1 MKFVGQLLG
10 HHLKRYPLMQLDD
23 VYKLLHQAALGSG
36 HAIDDADAARRRLQE
51 EAAALGPGPEE
62 PIADVISP
70 DGKLARVH
78 LRPYLDAGHDLGAL
92 AEAFLQTA
100 RIYPG
105 SRDKLAKFCGC
116 LGDLAVAGAIPY
128 PREQVVKHFE
138 AIARSGYPVVRHSQA
153 YRDAYRPAYRV
164 VALDCLPAV
173 EPTSPS

>member
-23 VYKLLHQAALGSG
+23 VYKLLHQAAMGSG
-36 HAIDDADAARRRLQE
+36 HAIDDPEAARRGLEE
-51 EAAALGPGPEE
+51 EAAALGLGPEE

-78 LRPYLDAGHDLGAL
+78 LRPYLAAGHDLGAL
-92 AEAFLQTA
+92 ADAFVQTA

-105 SRDKLAKFCGC
+105 SREKLAKFCGC
-116 LGDLAVAGAIPY
+116 LGDLAAAGGIPH
-128 PREQVVKHFE
+128 PRESVVAHFD
-138 AIARSGYPVVRHSQA
+138 AIGRSGYPVVRHSQA
-153 YRDAYRPAYRV
+153 YRDAYRPAYRL

>member
-1 MKFVGQLLG
+1 
-10 HHLKRYPLMQLDD
+10 

-36 HAIDDADAARRRLQE
+36 HAIDDAEGARRRLQQ

-100 RIYPG
+100 KIYPG
-105 SRDKLAKFCGC
+105 SPDKLEKFCGC
-116 LGDLAVAGAIPY
+116 LGDLAATGAIPY
-128 PREQVVKHFE
+128 PREQVLKHFE
-138 AIARSGYPVVRHSQA
+138 AIGLAGYPVVRHSQA

>member
-36 HAIDDADAARRRLQE
+36 HAVDDPQAARRRLEQ
-51 EAAALGPGPEE
+51 EAAVLGTGPEE

-70 DGKLARVH
+70 DGKLARIH
-78 LRPYLDAGHDLGAL
+78 LRAYLDAGHDLSAL
-92 AEAFLQTA
+92 ADAFIQTA
-100 RIYPG
+100 VAYRG
-105 SRDKLAKFCGC
+105 SRDKLSKFCAC
-116 LGDLAVAGAIPY
+116 LGDLAGAGAIPFT
-128 PREQVVKHFE
+128 RETVVDYFDR
-138 AIARSGYPVVRHSQA
+138 IARSGYPVVRHSQP

-164 VALDCLPAV
+164 VALEFLPAV